1 MSEARYPF
9 LQDSTILESS
19 GVKESM
25 ERDWMIWH
33 RDLREIRHVGRLET
47 ACRRRKRSRP
57 ALFWVIGQPPLRLHS
72 RPRNVHEKTQKMD

>member
-25 ERDWMIWH
+25 ERDWMICIGTFAKFATSAASK
-33 RDLREIRHVGRLET
+33 RPADAENEVGRHFSGL
-47 ACRRRKRSRP
+47 
-57 ALFWVIGQPPLRLHS
+57 
-72 RPRNVHEKTQKMD
+72 